1 MSLFLI
7 LTLPYFF
14 PFSLPL
20 SLRAAFLP
28 TCWLPPPCVSQFSPF
43 HGCPVPSWTEAG
55 QWLGQAT
62 QRHLEAMPRTHTHT
76 LIIPEALGPHTI
88 QDHSSD
94 FMA

>member
-1 MSLFLI
+1 MLAASALRI
-7 LTLPYFF
+7 PI
-14 PFSLPL
+14 FSIP
-20 SLRAAFLP
+20 
-28 TCWLPPPCVSQFSPF
+28 WVS
-43 HGCPVPSWTEAG
+43 CPRSWTEAG

-76 LIIPEALGPHTI
+76 LIIPEAIGPHTI